1 MYIYVTMTSQLLA
14 KLINPLNF
22 FQQLFGCPKPNF
34 EPVTRSPHSHNINH
48 YATTICSEG
57 HLEPRKEIG
66 SQSPAECISGFQT
79 GSLPILRVTP
89 YSTGQLTPTFINTLC
104 CPDLVRQAFLDLEI
118 FMF

>member
-34 EPVTRSPHSHNINH
+34 ESVTRSPHSHNINH

-89 YSTGQLTPTFINTLC
+89 YSTGQLTPTFSNTLC